1 MSTGLQQKEINL
13 AGEISLITLLKHLP
27 EKVKIYFCLA
37 AILLITFLI
46 YIPILNNG
54 FVWDDLGYIKNNALI
69 HNFDLKKIFSQN
81 VLGNYHPLTILVLAI
96 EYKFFGLDLT
106 GYHAVNTFFHLAN
119 TALVFY
125 VIYLLVNNSAIAL
138 LTSFLFGIHPLHVE
152 SVAWAAELKDL
163 LYTFFLLGSFVFY
176 LKFINQSKKLFLIVS
191 VVLFLLSL
199 LSKAMAAS
207 FPAVL
212 FLADFF
218 LNRRFTTKTILEK
231 APYFI
236 LYPTGSI
243 PNGTAKQKRS
253 SLFY

>member
-1 MSTGLQQKEINL
+1 MPILKAEFMSTGVQQKEINL
-13 AGEISLITLLKHLP
+13 TGNISLTTLIKYLP

-37 AILLITFLI
+37 AILLVTFLI

-54 FVWDDLGYIKNNALI
+54 LVWDDLGYIKNNALI
-69 HNFDLKKIFSQN
+69 HNFDLKKIFSEN

-106 GYHAVNTFFHLAN
+106 GYHAVNLFFHLAN

-125 VIYLLVNNSAIAL
+125 VIYLLVNNAPIAL
-138 LTSFLFGIHPLHVE
+138 LTSFFFGIHPLHVE

-163 LYTFFLLGSFVFY
+163 LYTFFLLGSFIFY
-176 LKFINQSKKLFLIVS
+176 LKFINQSKKIFLIISVALFL
-191 VVLFLLSL
+191 FSL

-212 FLADFF
+212 FLTDLF
-218 LNRRFTTKTILEK
+218 L
-231 APYFI
+231 
-236 LYPTGSI
+236 
-243 PNGTAKQKRS
+243 
-253 SLFY
+253 